1 MYSIVLIS
9 FLASGTGLNHTNV
22 GTGFNPVRATFDRTH
37 CSAFR
42 LTSLVKACTIRKAGF
57 SPVARRILRTTVFR
71 LEGRISMNISELM
84 VTLHRY
90 HRQLT
95 ELRYRLKKG
104 EQLIEYNKTR
114 LGTAQQELE
123 KRTAE
128 QTRMRL
134 AAKENE
140 TRLKT
145 FEEGLKK
152 RRTQLGEAK
161 TNKEHQALKD
171 QIEQDE
177 KTGSTL
183 ADEVLAALDEV
194 DKFTPTV
201 DEARKEVERL
211 EKLIA
216 EAQTEYDQERPV
228 IEADIVTYSG
238 RLAKQEEDLPLPFE
252 EPYRRLVEKLGGEEA
267 MAPIVNGNYCGHCNT
282 LIPIHFVADICN
294 GRPFTC
300 QACGRLLYVPED
312 YVIH

>member
-1 MYSIVLIS
+1 
-9 FLASGTGLNHTNV
+9 
-22 GTGFNPVRATFDRTH
+22 
-37 CSAFR
+37 
-42 LTSLVKACTIRKAGF
+42 
-57 SPVARRILRTTVFR
+57 
-71 LEGRISMNISELM
+71 MNISELM

-104 EQLIEYNKTR
+104 MQIIEYNETR
-114 LGTAQQELE
+114 LASAQQELE
-123 KRTAE
+123 KRVAE

-134 AAKENE
+134 AVKENE

-177 KTGSTL
+177 KTGSVL
-183 ADEVLAALDEV
+183 ADGVIAALDEI
-194 DKFTPTV
+194 DRFTPIV

-216 EAQTEYDQERPV
+216 EAKAEYDQDRPA
-228 IEADIVTYSG
+228 IEADIATYTE
-238 RLAKQEEDLPLPFE
+238 RLAKAEEELPLPFE
-252 EPYRRLVEKLGGEEA
+252 EPYRRLVEKLGGETA

-294 GRPFTC
+294 GHPFTC
-300 QACGRLLYVPED
+300 QVCGRMLYIPEN

>member
-1 MYSIVLIS
+1 
-9 FLASGTGLNHTNV
+9 
-22 GTGFNPVRATFDRTH
+22 
-37 CSAFR
+37 
-42 LTSLVKACTIRKAGF
+42 
-57 SPVARRILRTTVFR
+57 
-71 LEGRISMNISELM
+71 MNISELM

-114 LGTAQQELE
+114 LASAQQELD
-123 KRTAE
+123 KRAAE

-145 FEEGLKK
+145 FEEALKK

-216 EAQTEYDQERPV
+216 ETQTEYDQERPV

-252 EPYRRLVEKLGGEEA
+252 EPYRRL
-267 MAPIVNGNYCGHCNT
+267 
-282 LIPIHFVADICN
+282 
-294 GRPFTC
+294 
-300 QACGRLLYVPED
+300 
-312 YVIH
+312 